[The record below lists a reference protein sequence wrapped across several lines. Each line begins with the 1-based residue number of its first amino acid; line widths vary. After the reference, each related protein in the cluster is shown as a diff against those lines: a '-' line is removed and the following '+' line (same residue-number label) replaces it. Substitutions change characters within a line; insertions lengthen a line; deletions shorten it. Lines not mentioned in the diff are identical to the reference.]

1 MGNSR
6 IKEKLIDHLKKVGFD
21 DERIEKILSII
32 PIEEAYE
39 NLWKNEVLK
48 KVINRIGIDEV
59 ERRAKNMRVTIDV
72 FAKEYDRWN
81 DVSGI
86 SLVSRTSEEERAEFT
101 NQMFDLIIKRQIAL
115 KEKIKSKISHI
126 IKSDEDL

>member
-1 MGNSR
+1 MNTDR
-6 IKEKLIDHLKKVGFD
+6 IREELITHLKREGLN

-48 KVINRIGIDEV
+48 KVINKIGIDEV
-59 ERRAKNMRVTIDV
+59 ERRAKKMGVTIDV

-86 SLVSRTSEEERAEFT
+86 SIVSRASEE
-101 NQMFDLIIKRQIAL
+101 
-115 KEKIKSKISHI
+115 
-126 IKSDEDL
+126 